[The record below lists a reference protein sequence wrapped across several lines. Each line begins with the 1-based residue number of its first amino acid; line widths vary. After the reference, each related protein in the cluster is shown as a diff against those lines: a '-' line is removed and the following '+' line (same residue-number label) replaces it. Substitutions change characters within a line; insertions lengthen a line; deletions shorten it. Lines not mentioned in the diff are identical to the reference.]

1 MINEKILKENGYKKY
16 QDLLYTSDCLYQKR
30 ITDEKGIKYFINFYK
45 YGQEYE
51 VRMDIEKDIYSLE
64 LTLYAFNSQTTSL
77 EKVEKDI
84 ESMWKDLDCDYYE
97 KEEK

>member
-1 MINEKILKENGYKKY
+1 
-16 QDLLYTSDCLYQKR
+16 
-30 ITDEKGIKYFINFYK
+30 
-45 YGQEYE
+45 
-51 VRMDIEKDIYSLE
+51 MDIEKDIYSLE

>member
-1 MINEKILKENGYKKY
+1 MIEKILENSGYKRY
-16 QDLLYTSDCLYQKR
+16 DDVFRSAYCLYQKR